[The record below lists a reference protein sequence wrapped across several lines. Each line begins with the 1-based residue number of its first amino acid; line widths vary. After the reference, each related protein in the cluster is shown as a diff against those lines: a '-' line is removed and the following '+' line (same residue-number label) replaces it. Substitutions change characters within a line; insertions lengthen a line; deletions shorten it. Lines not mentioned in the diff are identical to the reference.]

1 MPVLPRYLGP
11 ALPRHRRHPQSL
23 PNSRVSDSLAEPS
36 QRYELPRE
44 QFCQST
50 HAHTPVSYDLYVWG
64 GMEGGEEG
72 FGETAG
78 VGYLVYAGQPIN
90 PIIMVFYE
98 ECNEHTWI
106 HFLEMH
112 SS

>member
-1 MPVLPRYLGP
+1 MNYRG
-11 ALPRHRRHPQSL
+11 
-23 PNSRVSDSLAEPS
+23 NSFAKL
-36 QRYELPRE
+36 
-44 QFCQST
+44 
-50 HAHTPVSYDLYVWG
+50 HAHTHPLAMTFMG
-64 GMEGGEEG
+64 GVGWRVGEGG